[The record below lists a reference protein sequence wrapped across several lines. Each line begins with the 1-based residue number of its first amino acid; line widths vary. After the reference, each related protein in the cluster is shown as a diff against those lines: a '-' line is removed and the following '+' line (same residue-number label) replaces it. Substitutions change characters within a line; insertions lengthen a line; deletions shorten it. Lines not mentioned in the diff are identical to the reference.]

1 MDRALRVLHLED
13 DAGDAGLVRDVLE
26 LGGITCDITRVQTR
40 EDFVASLEKGG
51 LDLILADYSLP
62 SFDGMSALK
71 IAAQQSPDVPFIF
84 VSGMLGEELAIEA
97 LKLGATD
104 YVLKERLS
112 RIVSAVRGA
121 LREAQYRADRK
132 QAEQALRASE
142 ERFRTLVQFSFD
154 VYWETDAQHRF
165 IRQDF
170 AVAQPTGPEI
180 GKTRWEVPYLEPDE
194 EAWRKHRATLDAHLP
209 FRDLELARP
218 TPDGGERYF
227 SISGLPVFDETGRF
241 VGYRGVSHD
250 ITERKLAE
258 EERRAHLRFLES
270 MDRVNRAMQGTND
283 LERMMSDV
291 LDAVLELFDCDRA
304 WLIYPCDPEAASW
317 RAVMEHTQP
326 QFPGAFALGT
336 DLPIDAET
344 AAVFRAAR
352 ASSGALRFGPG
363 YDLQLPASAAERF
376 SIRSQIAM
384 AVYPKVDQAYLFGL
398 HQCSRQRVWT
408 AQEKRLFEEIG
419 RRLADALTSLLVF
432 RTLSESERKLEAAQR
447 IAHVGY
453 WERDFVK
460 GSVAL
465 SDETRQLFGGATDL
479 RQFDERALER
489 VHPEDRSKFAEAF
502 TAALRGGPPYDLEY
516 RVVRPDGALRIV
528 HSQGGYVTRD
538 ESGRPV
544 RMFGAIQ
551 DITELRRAEEELRA
565 SEARFRTFVEG
576 ATDAFFLHDERLY
589 IVDVN
594 RQACE
599 SLGYGREELI
609 GMHPRDFDVGLD
621 AQTFAELET
630 RTAAGE
636 RVTFETLHRRRDGTV
651 FPVEIRAHRF
661 QQDER
666 FMRLAFVRDISER
679 KEAEER
685 YRATAELL
693 QRVMASISDYLWSGE
708 VDDQG
713 QWKYNYYSPMVER
726 ITGRPPS
733 FYLEGPDRWLETV
746 HPEDRAICLEAF
758 KKLATGQSPREE
770 GEYRIVLPDGKV
782 RWTRDSAT
790 LTRLSPP
797 RFRIDGVVSDIN
809 ERKLA
814 EQRTLAQHTVAQ
826 ILADAATMEEAT
838 PRIVQ
843 AVCECL
849 DGDLGAFWRFDRDA
863 GVLRCAYVWRQP
875 SIGGAQFEAVSRSSS
890 FERGRGLPGQVWAS
904 RAPACIADVAHDPGF
919 LRAREAERDGL
930 HAAFA
935 FPILLVNEVFGVI
948 EFLSRYVREPDRELL
963 DMMSGL
969 GSQIGQ
975 FVERKRAEDA
985 LRAAQA
991 ELAHVARLIT
1001 MGELTATIAH
1011 EVNQPLAAM
1020 VTSASSCSRWLA
1032 ADPPNLERAR
1042 RALERIV
1049 KDGTRASSVIERVRT
1064 LIKREP
1070 RRTEPVD
1077 LNHVVREVIAMTRSE
1092 VQRSGVSIKTRL
1104 VEDLPSITGDR
1115 VQLQQVILN
1124 LMLNAIEATGEVRD
1138 RPRQVWL
1145 VSRWEGANEV
1155 HVEVRDTG
1163 TGFAADAAKHL
1174 FQTFYTT
1181 KKSGLGMGLS
1191 ISKSI
1196 VEAHGGRMAARSNQ
1210 PHGAILRVSLPITS
1224 GV

>member
-26 LGGITCDITRVQTR
+26 LGGIDCDITRVQTR

-170 AVAQPTGPEI
+170 AVALPTGPEI

-241 VGYRGVSHD
+241 IGYRGVSHD

-270 MDRVNRAMQGTND
+270 MDRVNRAMQGAND

-291 LDAVLELFDCDRA
+291 LDAVLEVFDCDRA

-352 ASSGALRFGPG
+352 ASSGALPFGPG
-363 YDLQLPASAAERF
+363 YDLQLPVPVAERF

-565 SEARFRTFVEG
+565 SEARFRRLTGLSADWYWKQDENLRFTYFSNEAYEKEG
-576 ATDAFFLHDERLY
+576 YPTALSLGKTRWELPLTPLKGGWDEHRAVLAARQPFRDFEFSRIDQSSGGMLYTRVSGVPVFDERG
-589 IVDVN
+589 
-594 RQACE
+594 AFM
-599 SLGYGREELI
+599 GY
-609 GMHPRDFDVGLD
+609 
-621 AQTFAELET
+621 
-630 RTAAGE
+630 
-636 RVTFETLHRRRDGTV
+636 
-651 FPVEIRAHRF
+651 
-661 QQDER
+661 
-666 FMRLAFVRDISER
+666 
-679 KEAEER
+679 
-685 YRATAELL
+685 
-693 QRVMASISDYLWSGE
+693 
-708 VDDQG
+708 
-713 QWKYNYYSPMVER
+713 
-726 ITGRPPS
+726 
-733 FYLEGPDRWLETV
+733 EGV
-746 HPEDRAICLEAF
+746 A
-758 KKLATGQSPREE
+758 
-770 GEYRIVLPDGKV
+770 
-782 RWTRDSAT
+782 
-790 LTRLSPP
+790 
-797 RFRIDGVVSDIN
+797 SDITQ
-809 ERKLA
+809 RKLA
-814 EQRTLAQHTVAQ
+814 EETLREAQDALARVNRVAT
-826 ILADAATMEEAT
+826 L
-838 PRIVQ
+838 
-843 AVCECL
+843 
-849 DGDLGAFWRFDRDA
+849 
-863 GVLRCAYVWRQP
+863 GVLA
-875 SIGGAQFEAVSRSSS
+875 
-890 FERGRGLPGQVWAS
+890 AS
-904 RAPACIADVAHDPGF
+904 
-919 LRAREAERDGL
+919 
-930 HAAFA
+930 
-935 FPILLVNEVFGVI
+935 
-948 EFLSRYVREPDRELL
+948 
-963 DMMSGL
+963 
-969 GSQIGQ
+969 
-975 FVERKRAEDA
+975 
-985 LRAAQA
+985 
-991 ELAHVARLIT
+991 
-1001 MGELTATIAH
+1001 IAH
-1011 EVNQPLAAM
+1011 EVNQPLGAM
-1020 VTSASSCSRWLA
+1020 VTSAASCARWLA
-1032 ADPPNLERAR
+1032 ARPPDFDKA
-1042 RALERIV
+1042 
-1049 KDGTRASSVIERVRT
+1049 
-1064 LIKREP
+1064 KR
-1070 RRTEPVD
+1070 
-1077 LNHVVREVIAMTRSE
+1077 
-1092 VQRSGVSIKTRL
+1092 
-1104 VEDLPSITGDR
+1104 
-1115 VQLQQVILN
+1115 
-1124 LMLNAIEATGEVRD
+1124 
-1138 RPRQVWL
+1138 
-1145 VSRWEGANEV
+1145 
-1155 HVEVRDTG
+1155 
-1163 TGFAADAAKHL
+1163 
-1174 FQTFYTT
+1174 
-1181 KKSGLGMGLS
+1181 
-1191 ISKSI
+1191 
-1196 VEAHGGRMAARSNQ
+1196 
-1210 PHGAILRVSLPITS
+1210 
-1224 GV
+1224 